1 MAGNV
6 MDARDLSQAIFAGND
21 IAMQWYGLTHQVTI
35 PNAGTV
41 TVNPNSGT
49 VQVGSGILVLIALVV
64 VGGFFLLKD

>member
-1 MAGNV
+1 MTAS
-6 MDARDLSQAIFAGND
+6 DLSKAIFAGND

-49 VQVGSGILVLIALVV
+49 VQVGSGILVLIALIA